1 MELEVIQSMIYEIRG
16 QRVMLD
22 RDLAEIYKVET
33 RTLKQAVRRNM
44 ERFPDDFMF
53 ELTKPEY
60 DSLRSQFVILD
71 DTGET
76 GARGKHS
83 KYLPF
88 AFTEQGVAMLSSVL
102 RSDTAIKMNISIMRA
117 FIAVRNMI
125 MSPSFQEVSKLRQEM
140 KQLKEYIEDVFADYN
155 DINEDTRIQLELINQ
170 SLAELQVHKE
180 ALTKSRRPIGYIQQK

>member
-170 SLAELQVHKE
+170 SLAELQVQKE